1 MVVVFASIYSA
12 TRPFNNSLFD
22 YVINLRGGGGANML
36 TLNMGVLP
44 IFALLIPLIID
55 NLESEMVV
63 LRIRNKREIFYKY
76 LIFIFIFSAIM
87 TLCMVLSGIVASLI
101 FTGNVENLWGD
112 KLGALYY
119 LLDNKAYFQLYI
131 PHVKTVNLFAYI
143 ISSRFFALVF
153 MGIWIILLKITLKK
167 NIYTFIAS
175 ILLLN
180 IIDDFLPIKLF
191 LGRARIPV
199 DLLLDSSG
207 QLFNLGYFLIV
218 IFILSYICMIIYE
231 KREFYSYK

>member
-1 MVVVFASIYSA
+1 
-12 TRPFNNSLFD
+12 
-22 YVINLRGGGGANML
+22 ML
-36 TLNMGVLP
+36 PLNIGVLP

-55 NLESEMVV
+55 NLESEMIV
-63 LRIRNKREIFYKY
+63 LRIRNKREIYYKY
-76 LIFIFIFSAIM
+76 LIFVFIFSAIM

-112 KLGALYY
+112 KSGALYY

-131 PHVKTVNLFAYI
+131 PHVKTFNLLVYI
-143 ISSRFFALVF
+143 ICSRFFALVF
-153 MGIWIILLKITLKK
+153 MGIWIIFLKITLKK
-167 NIYTFIAS
+167 NISTFIAS

-199 DLLLDSSG
+199 DLLLDSYG
-207 QLFNLGYFLIV
+207 QLFNLGYFLII
-218 IFILSYICMIIYE
+218 IFILSYICMIIYD
-231 KREFYSYK
+231 KREFCS